1 MVSIPVHNSLPRDS
15 FLSNSIRNK
24 SKRCLIF
31 IFFIL
36 SRQETY
42 EEAQE
47 PPKQPP
53 LLAKNITS
61 WLAERGISQ
70 TFFAKN
76 YMERSQGT
84 VSDYLNNP
92 PQEVPRGLG
101 KAPWIMMGRFI
112 KCDDVRDDFLEKAR
126 G

>member
-1 MVSIPVHNSLPRDS
+1 MV
-15 FLSNSIRNK
+15 
-24 SKRCLIF
+24 
-31 IFFIL
+31 
-36 SRQETY
+36 
-42 EEAQE
+42 EAKE

-53 LLAKNITS
+53 LLAKNITT

-92 PQEVPRGLG
+92 PQEVPTGLG
-101 KAPWIMMGRFI
+101 KAPWIMMERFM